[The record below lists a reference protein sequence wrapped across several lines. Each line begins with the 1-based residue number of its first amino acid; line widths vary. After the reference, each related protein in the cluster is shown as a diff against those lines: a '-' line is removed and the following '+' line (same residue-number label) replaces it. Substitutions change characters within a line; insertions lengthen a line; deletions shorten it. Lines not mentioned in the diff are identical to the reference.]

1 MLYTIDYK
9 AYYLQR
15 MTFYV
20 QSYKKYD
27 EIDGWRMRGKSP
39 LSADRHS
46 HIHRRQDVVVT
57 YVAIGSYDCTHALE

>member
-1 MLYTIDYK
+1 
-9 AYYLQR
+9 
-15 MTFYV
+15 MTFYE

-46 HIHRRQDVVVT
+46 HIHLRQDVVVA
-57 YVAIGSYDCTHALE
+57 YVAIESYDCTHALE